1 MIRSVGAATLA
12 AMTIPYTGSL
22 FAPRP
27 GMPAEAIIRPFLQ
40 HAPVD
45 LAGMV
50 AALGMG
56 LRLQARLA
64 KGTWGQISRE
74 IRGGRE
80 IFTIEI
86 SARCP
91 PAARRYT
98 LAHELAHALLHRS
111 MFEDDA
117 EYEAY
122 QGRAHKRMERQADRF
137 AADLVMPAPLVR
149 KEFRADP
156 SLAHLVRTFDVSEA
170 AMRIRLEEL
179 GLG

>member
-1 MIRSVGAATLA
+1 MA
-12 AMTIPYTGSL
+12 IPYTGSL
-22 FAPRP
+22 FAPRSD
-27 GMPAEAIIRPFLQ
+27 MPAEAIIRPFLQ
-40 HAPVD
+40 RAPVD

-56 LRLQARLA
+56 LKMQARLP

-74 IRGGRE
+74 VRGGRE

-149 KEFRADP
+149 EEFRTNP
-156 SLAHLVRTFDVSEA
+156 MLVHLIRKFDVSEA